1 MDRSPVT
8 HPGPEFAGEPPR
20 HGRHRGIIAISA
32 AVSTLGVIAAFAAT
46 RPDAPTRPAVEV
58 ALAGFRGA
66 IDRDAE
72 PPFAAAWSGT
82 LFPEIRSADD
92 CARLWRTHRVL
103 GGAPGDGLQ
112 MRTGFGDTNAD
123 TVSTCEEW
131 MRARDAGR
139 FAATTFDIT
148 MQSQFEPWLGVMQML
163 PHVQPCERSTFRGL
177 DLAAFT
183 LDVLPQGIDP
193 LTSARAA
200 APDQRWTV
208 EGNTMKR
215 VFGTVLDWLEP
226 IALGDL
232 DGDGWDDLLA
242 SHGGAYLEGSGR
254 WYGTTLLARR
264 ADGRLID
271 ISGRLPGRMVDE
283 ATMDARRAGWN
294 ANFGLPAG
302 TELVLEGT
310 CECCDSVTAD
320 RRHRLTATMRF
331 DRGYASGRASC
342 ARGRRDVPIAG
353 VLATKE
359 AGSLHEYGPD
369 GRWVSTIEFAWSLA
383 DGTLSIEGLRLGVGQ
398 TERDGWAVRG
408 GGRR

>member
-8 HPGPEFAGEPPR
+8 LP
-20 HGRHRGIIAISA
+20 GIIAIFA
-32 AVSTLGVIAAFAAT
+32 AASVLGVIAVLAAT
-46 RPDAPTRPAVEV
+46 RPDAPTKPAVEV
-58 ALAGFRGA
+58 HLTGFRGA
-66 IDRDAE
+66 IDRDAA
-72 PPFAAAWSGT
+72 PPFKAAWSGT
-82 LFPEIRSADD
+82 VFPEIHSADD
-92 CARLWRTHRVL
+92 CARLWRTHPVL
-103 GGAPGDGLQ
+103 GVAPGDGLRMQ
-112 MRTGFGDTNAD
+112 TSFGDTNAD

-148 MQSQFEPWLGVMQML
+148 MQSRFEPWLGVLQML
-163 PHVQPCERSTFRGL
+163 PHAQPCERSTFRGL
-177 DLAAFT
+177 DLAALT
-183 LDVLPQGIDP
+183 LDALPQGIDP

-200 APDQRWTV
+200 APDQRWAV
-208 EGNTMKR
+208 EGNTIKR
-215 VFGTVLDWLEP
+215 VFGSVLDWLEP

-242 SHGGAYLEGSGR
+242 SSGGAYLEGSGR

-271 ISGRLPGRMVDE
+271 ISGRLPGRMVD
-283 ATMDARRAGWN
+283 AAIMDACRAGWN
-294 ANFGLPAG
+294 ANFGLPEG

-310 CECCDSVTAD
+310 CECGESVTTD

-353 VLATKE
+353 VLTTE
-359 AGSLHEYGPD
+359 DAGSLHEYGRD
-369 GRWVSTIEFAWSLA
+369 GRWISTIEFAWTLA
-383 DGTLSIEGLRLGVGQ
+383 DGTLSMEGLRLGIGQ
-398 TERDGWAVRG
+398 MERDGWALRG
-408 GGRR
+408 GTSSE